1 MAEYSAVIKEAKRMC
16 WHYTQGGNHDKCP
29 MYPACNVSQCRK
41 IAFERP
47 ADFEERIMAWAAEH
61 PEPVYPSWDEW
72 LLSVGGGKEQTYEV
86 HGYSG
91 NTEVVDF
98 ETQVIALNEPI
109 PAETAKRLGVK
120 PKEGT
125 EWEN

>member
-47 ADFEERIMAWAAEH
+47 ADFEERVMAWAAEH
-61 PEPVYPSWDEW
+61 PEPVYPTWGDWFAERGDLIKLWRNIKVCSA
-72 LLSVGGGKEQTYEV
+72 
-86 HGYSG
+86 HGAG
-91 NTEVVDF
+91 
-98 ETQVIALNEPI
+98 VIGFLYTTI
-109 PAETAKRLGVK
+109 PADIAQKLGIE
-120 PKEGT
+120 PKEGV
-125 EWEN
+125 

>member
-61 PEPVYPSWDEW
+61 PEPVYPTWIEYF
-72 LLSVGGGKEQTYEV
+72 LTIGLAERA
-86 HGYSG
+86 GYGYRLRVEEFNKPIES
-91 NTEVVDF
+91 D
-98 ETQVIALNEPI
+98 IA
-109 PAETAKRLGVK
+109 KKLGIE
-120 PKEGT
+120 PKEG
-125 EWEN
+125 

>member
-61 PEPVYPSWDEW
+61 PEPQYPTWIEFF
-72 LLSVGGGKEQTYEV
+72 LSLGLSERDGE
-86 HGYSG
+86 GYRLRV
-91 NTEVVDF
+91 E
-98 ETQVIALNEPI
+98 ELNKPMDPSI
-109 PAETAKRLGVK
+109 AKRLNIE
-120 PKEGT
+120 PKEAI
-125 EWEN
+125 